1 MRGVGGPLLSIGD
14 LLADLGD
21 ETGDS
26 PQNHPNPEV
35 SSKSYSDDTISGP
48 LDLTRLFQVTFWSK
62 ICLQFH
68 WFNGFWSFRCHES
81 LPLFIHYSQLCD
93 YSKSS
98 LCYAILYQCIDTSF
112 VQFLCMILLWFW
124 IKVDLKTVCF
134 GFSLEECWI
143 FFCLCS
149 FLLSTCKPIDYRDYI
164 ERIVDL
170 FQENYDKLNDA
181 FAGSDH
187 SWTSLTLEV
196 TYLLLFFY

>member
-21 ETGDS
+21 ETGHS

-81 LPLFIHYSQLCD
+81 LSLFIHYSELCD

-98 LCYAILYQCIDTSF
+98 LCYAILYQCI
-112 VQFLCMILLWFW
+112 VQILCIIVLWVW
-124 IKVDLKTVCF
+124 IKVYLILMRGMLKYSCEFLSDAFVEI
-134 GFSLEECWI
+134 L
-143 FFCLCS
+143 FCN
-149 FLLSTCKPIDYRDYI
+149 FLLSTCKPLLKELLICFRRTMI
-164 ERIVDL
+164 
-170 FQENYDKLNDA
+170 N
-181 FAGSDH
+181 
-187 SWTSLTLEV
+187 LTMR
-196 TYLLLFFY
+196 LLVLITHGPP